1 MPRFLRSIADF
12 IDQKETLLVNRVE
25 GFKENGAVI
34 LRDRRGTAKAEI
46 PSAAEK
52 GVPLGDDPLAIY
64 KPTGAKSV
72 DAAKAMG
79 NFIGGPYAADNA
91 IASEAA
97 RIQCRLCK

>member
-1 MPRFLRSIADF
+1 VHR
-12 IDQKETLLVNRVE
+12 
-25 GFKENGAVI
+25 
-34 LRDRRGTAKAEI
+34 
-46 PSAAEK
+46 
-52 GVPLGDDPLAIY
+52 
-64 KPTGAKSV
+64 AKSV